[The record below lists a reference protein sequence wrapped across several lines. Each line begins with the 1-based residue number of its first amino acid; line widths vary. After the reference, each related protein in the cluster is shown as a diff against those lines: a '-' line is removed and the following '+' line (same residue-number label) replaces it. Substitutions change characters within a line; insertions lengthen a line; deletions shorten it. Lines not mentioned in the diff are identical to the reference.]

1 MHSTGATGFFQQPPI
16 IGNQYVED
24 SLLQR
29 TLRLFAPSEVCEKAE
44 PYLIEMGDIAI
55 SQEMAIAAQDA
66 EDNPPRVKHYDGWGI
81 RRDELQCSWGWRK
94 LKEIAV
100 RQQLLTHEYGPA
112 SRIIM
117 FAKCYLYCPSSAVYT
132 CPLAMTDGA
141 ARVLM
146 QYGTDELKRDVVPR
160 LTTIE
165 WTSGQWM
172 TERSGGSDVSGTE
185 TVAYPQIDGSYTLR
199 GFKWFSSATDSDMA
213 VVLAR
218 IRATSGLSLFYVPVR
233 LPNGSLNGIRIQ
245 ALKNKLGTRALPT
258 AELELVDVNGCIRL
272 GDVGRGVAA
281 ISTVLNITR
290 IHNAVS
296 AVSFARR
303 AYAVATAF
311 AKVRT
316 IGGNRLMENALHI
329 HTLAQVAVR
338 LRANMLLTFH
348 TVALLGCSEEG
359 RNSTSHILLH
369 HHEILLRTLAP
380 VVKAYTAKFSSA
392 AISECIEA
400 LGGQGYIENATILP
414 RLLRDAQVL
423 SIWEGTTN
431 VLAADLLR
439 VLQKDSKSIQSLDE
453 LIENAPSIDKLVKQ
467 SLNAEW
473 LRTQTLVRSPVSQ
486 LAARDVL
493 FSIARLVASTLL
505 LHDAA
510 RDGNQVSLLCA
521 KRFILDDS
529 ANLLRSTT
537 VNEDLAIVFDAIQH
551 HSSL

>member
-24 SLLQR
+24 SVLQR
-29 TLRLFAPSEVCEKAE
+29 TLRLFAPSQVCEKAE
-44 PYLIEMGDIAI
+44 KCLIEMGDVAI
-55 SQEMAIAAQDA
+55 SQEMAVAAQDA

-81 RRDELQCSWGWRK
+81 RTDQLQCSWGWRK

-100 RQQLLTHEYGPA
+100 RQQLLSHHEYGQA

-117 FAKCYLYCPSSAVYT
+117 FAKYYLYCPSSAVYS

-146 QYGTDELKRDVVPR
+146 QYGTEELKRDVVPR

-185 TVAYPQIDGSYTLR
+185 TVAYPQTDGSYTLR

-213 VVLAR
+213 VVLAC
-218 IRATSGLSLFYVPVR
+218 IPATSGLSLFYVPVR
-233 LPNGSLNGIRIQ
+233 LPDGNLNGIRIQ
-245 ALKNKLGTRALPT
+245 ALKTKLGTRAVPT
-258 AELELVDVNGCIRL
+258 AELELVDVKGCVLL
-272 GDVGRGVAA
+272 GEMGRGVAA

-303 AYAVATAF
+303 AYAIATAF

-316 IGGNRLMENALHI
+316 VGGKRLMENALHV
-329 HTLAQVAVR
+329 HTLAQVAIG
-338 LRANMLLTFH
+338 LRANILLAFH

-359 RNSTSHILLH
+359 RYRTYYPLLR
-369 HHEILLRTLAP
+369 HHEVLLRTLAP
-380 VVKAYTAKFSSA
+380 VVKAYTAKFSIA

-431 VLAADLLR
+431 VLATDLLR
-439 VLQKDSKSIQSLDE
+439 VLQKDSKSIQCLDE
-453 LIENAPSIDKLVKQ
+453 LIETAPNIDNLVKKN
-467 SLNAEW
+467 LNSEW
-473 LRTQTLVRSPVSQ
+473 TRTQTMVRSPLSQ

-510 RDGNQVSLLCA
+510 KDGNQISLLCA
-521 KRFILDDS
+521 KRFILDD
-529 ANLLRSTT
+529 NDKLLPYAT
-537 VNEDLAIVFDAIQH
+537 VSEDFAIVFDDIQ
-551 HSSL
+551 SRL